1 MGLSYYGK
9 GGNRTLLGGGN
20 EFVREVKAL
29 RTGNE
34 VLFRLADFEISFT
47 RTSLPGRSSLPR
59 VVCRSRTY
67 AGALGRY

>member
-9 GGNRTLLGGGN
+9 SGNRTPLGGN
-20 EFVREVKAL
+20 EFVREVKDL
-29 RTGNE
+29 RAGNE
-34 VLFRLADFEISFT
+34 GLFRLADFEISFT
-47 RTSLPGRSSLPR
+47 RTSLPGRSALPP